1 MPQTCQLLAIVL
13 LVAAAMVPALPV
25 AAAAITLPNT
35 SLATIPVAYF
45 GGTTASRPPA
55 RPALFN
61 RFASRSKARTV
72 SQNTKTPRATVCR
85 VTESPR

>member
-13 LVAAAMVPALPV
+13 MAAIVPALSV
-25 AAAAITLPNT
+25 AAVVITLPNT

-45 GGTTASRPPA
+45 GGTTAPRPPA

-61 RFASRSKARTV
+61 RLASRFKARTI
-72 SQNTKTPRATVCR
+72 SFKILKHHGP
-85 VTESPR
+85 